1 MVACSQLSKKLSLGV
16 ASSDDDDDDVDV
28 SDDDDEVEDDGQRLI
43 FLLLDQFQVAIQS
56 VDYFWSQTTK
66 EPFLR

>member
-16 ASSDDDDDDVDV
+16 ASSDDDVDV

-56 VDYFWSQTTK
+56 LDYFWSQTTK

>member
-16 ASSDDDDDDVDV
+16 ASSDDDVDV
-28 SDDDDEVEDDGQRLI
+28 SDDGDEVEDEGQRLI

-56 VDYFWSQTTK
+56 LDYFWSQTTK
-66 EPFLR
+66 EPFLP

>member
-16 ASSDDDDDDVDV
+16 ASSDDDDVDV

-56 VDYFWSQTTK
+56 LDYFWSQTTK